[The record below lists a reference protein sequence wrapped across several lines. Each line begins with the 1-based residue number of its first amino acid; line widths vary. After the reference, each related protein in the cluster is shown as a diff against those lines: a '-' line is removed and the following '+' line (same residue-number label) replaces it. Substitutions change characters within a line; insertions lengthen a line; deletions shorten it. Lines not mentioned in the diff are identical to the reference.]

1 MAGRG
6 VRLTT
11 GVILMSMTLLDAAPD
26 AAADDGSSE
35 VCTLSNSY
43 EGRSVA
49 SCLIV
54 RLLGGVSAS

>member
-11 GVILMSMTLLDAAPD
+11 GVILMSMTPLDAAPD

-35 VCTLSNSY
+35 VCTLSNS
-43 EGRSVA
+43 
-49 SCLIV
+49 
-54 RLLGGVSAS
+54 